1 MYYFVRQVIL
11 DITQSDNIN
20 NCAEPSLVVLPK
32 SKFALVSI
40 RQLAKTKKVANAL
53 QSPRLA
59 NLDKA

>member
-1 MYYFVRQVIL
+1 MFYFVRQVIL
-11 DITQSDNIN
+11 DITQSDSIN
-20 NCAEPSLVVLPK
+20 NCAKPSLVVLPIG
-32 SKFALVSI
+32 KFALVSI